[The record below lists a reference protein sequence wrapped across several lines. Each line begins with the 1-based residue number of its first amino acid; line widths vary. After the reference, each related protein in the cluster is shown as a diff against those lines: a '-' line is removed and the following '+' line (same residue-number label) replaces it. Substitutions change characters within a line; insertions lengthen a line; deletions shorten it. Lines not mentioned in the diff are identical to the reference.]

1 LGIKL
6 EDATVDMLGKADKV
20 ISTKDNTV
28 IVDGKGNQD
37 EINERAE
44 QIKAQIGMT
53 KSDYDKEKL
62 VERLAKLVGGV
73 AVIQVGAA
81 TEMEMKNKKYKIEDA
96 LNATRA
102 AIEEGIVA

>member
-1 LGIKL
+1 
-6 EDATVDMLGKADKV
+6 MLGKADKV